1 MAASYQFLAPPG
13 YGKLVP
19 LDRQRHGALG
29 LPLGDDHRWC
39 SELNAVHLNAP
50 EFAKAAADYPI
61 AFVRDPD
68 SGEFAPVAV
77 LGLRAKQNL
86 FVGADGR
93 WQAHR
98 YVPATVRRYPFCIA
112 ELPQDK
118 GPPQRLV
125 CVEEARL
132 ARGGTPLFA
141 ADGSPSPAWQQTQ
154 RLLEAVE
161 GARLQTRVLSRRI
174 EALGLLTPFE
184 ALALPKQ
191 GQRMRLQGLFRV
203 DEERLQA
210 VPGRDLRVLMRKGE
224 LRAIYAHL
232 LSLENFARLMD
243 LALERDAAEAGKA

>member
-1 MAASYQFLAPPG
+1 MAVSYQFRAPPG
-13 YGKLVP
+13 YGTLVP

-29 LPLGDDHRWC
+29 LPSGEDHRWC
-39 SELNAVHLNAP
+39 AQLNALHVSAP

-61 AFVRDPD
+61 AFVRDED
-68 SGEFAPVAV
+68 SGEFGPVAI
-77 LGLRAKQNL
+77 LGLRSQQNL
-86 FVGADGR
+86 FVDAQGR
-93 WQAHR
+93 WKAHC
-98 YVPATVRRYPFCIA
+98 YQPAALRRYPFCIA
-112 ELPQDK
+112 ELPQPS

-132 ARGGTPLFA
+132 ARGGTALFNG
-141 ADGSPSPAWQQTQ
+141 DGSPSPSWEQTQ
-154 RLLEAVE
+154 RLLEAIE
-161 GARLQTRVLSRRI
+161 GARLQTRVLCRRV

-191 GQRMRLQGLFRV
+191 GQRMRLQGLFRI

-210 VPGRDLRVLMRKGE
+210 IPGRDLRVLMRKGE

-243 LALERDAAEAGKA
+243 YALERDAAEAGGA

>member
-1 MAASYQFLAPPG
+1 MASSYQFLAPPG

-19 LDRQRHGALG
+19 LDRQRHGSLG
-29 LPLGDDHRWC
+29 LPDGNDHRWC
-39 SELNAVHLNAP
+39 AGLNAVHVSAA

-61 AFVRDPD
+61 AFVRDED
-68 SGEFAPVAV
+68 SGEYAPVAV
-77 LGLRAKQNL
+77 LGLRSRQNL
-86 FVGADGR
+86 FVDAQGR
-93 WQAHR
+93 WQPHR
-98 YVPATVRRYPFCIA
+98 YLPAAVRRFPFCIA
-112 ELPQDK
+112 ELPQPK

-132 ARGGTPLFA
+132 ARGGTPLFN

-154 RLLEAVE
+154 RLLEAIE
-161 GARLQTRVLSRRI
+161 GARLQTRVLSRRV
-174 EALGLLTPFE
+174 EALGLLTPFD

-210 VPGRDLRVLMRKGE
+210 VPGRDLRLMMRKQE

-243 LALERDAAEAGKA
+243 YALERDAAEAGAA

>member
-1 MAASYQFLAPPG
+1 MAAPYQFLAPPG

-19 LDRQRHGALG
+19 LDRQRHANLG
-29 LPLGDDHRWC
+29 LPVGDDHRWC
-39 SELNAVHLNAP
+39 AELNAVHVSAA

-61 AFVRDPD
+61 AFVRDED
-68 SGEFAPVAV
+68 SGEYAPVAV

-86 FVGADGR
+86 FVDAQGR
-93 WQAHR
+93 WQSHR
-98 YVPATVRRYPFCIA
+98 YIPAAIRRFPFCIA
-112 ELPQDK
+112 ELPQAK

-132 ARGGTPLFA
+132 SRGGTPLFA

-154 RLLEAVE
+154 RLLEAIE
-161 GARLQTRVLSRRI
+161 GARLQTRVLSRRV
-174 EALGLLTPFE
+174 EALGLLTPFD

-210 VPGRDLRVLMRKGE
+210 VPGRDLRLMMRKHE

-243 LALERDAAEAGKA
+243 YALERDDTDAGAA

>member
-1 MAASYQFLAPPG
+1 MAALQFLAPPG

-29 LPLGDDHRWC
+29 LPASEQFQWC
-39 SELNAVHLNAP
+39 AQLNAVHLNAP

-61 AFVRDPD
+61 AFVRDED

-77 LGLRAKQNL
+77 LGLRSRQNL
-86 FVGADGR
+86 FVNALGQWR
-93 WQAHR
+93 RHS

-112 ELPQDK
+112 EIAQPE

-125 CVEEARL
+125 CVEEEKL

-141 ADGSPSPAWQQTQ
+141 ADGSPSEAWQQTQ
-154 RLLEAVE
+154 RLLEAIE
-161 GARLQTRVLSRRI
+161 GARLQTRLLCRRI
-174 EALGLLTPFE
+174 EALGLLTPFD
-184 ALALPKQ
+184 ALALPRQ

-210 VPGRDLRVLMRKGE
+210 VPGRELRTLMRKNE

-243 LALERDAAEAGKA
+243 YALEQDAADAARG

>member
-1 MAASYQFLAPPG
+1 MAGSYQFLAPPG

-19 LDRQRHGALG
+19 LDRQRHAAYG
-29 LPLGDDHRWC
+29 LPAGEDHRWC
-39 SELNAVHLNAP
+39 ARLNAVHLNAV

-61 AFVRDPD
+61 AFVRDED
-68 SGEFAPVAV
+68 SGEYAPVAV
-77 LGLRAKQNL
+77 LGLRSQQNL

-93 WQAHR
+93 WRRHC
-98 YVPATVRRYPFCIA
+98 YVPATVRRHPFCIA
-112 ELPQDK
+112 ELPQPK

-125 CVEEARL
+125 CVEEAGL
-132 ARGGTPLFA
+132 ARGGTPLFK
-141 ADGSPSPAWQQTQ
+141 ADGSPSPAWEQTQ
-154 RLLEAVE
+154 RLLEAIE

-174 EALGLLTPFE
+174 EALGLLTPFD
-184 ALALPKQ
+184 ALALPRQ

-210 VPGRDLRVLMRKGE
+210 VPGRDLRVLMRKQE

-243 LALERDAAEAGKA
+243 YALERDVTEAAGG